1 MIGDIM
7 KCDAVRNRLLDLPDL
22 RSVPTEYLV
31 HVDGCEPCA
40 KFLDKA
46 RALVVDLA
54 ALPAPTAEMAKLTFL
69 DSLMATGPVIR
80 TVPAASATGSTSIR
94 DLLKRIPVRPVATAA
109 AAVLVGFGVWSA
121 IPPSKPQLATAEP
134 RRHELLQ
141 KVVTLNTELA
151 ALSEPKDRVA
161 KLAGLAA
168 DLRTETRSLSKS
180 ADRAEMLS
188 LANMYEKVVD
198 GGIVRQA
205 KRMNQFN
212 TPVGERQA
220 AYKVAMAELSRAAA
234 EVTAL
239 VPTASQMV
247 QPQLKRIAKTARD
260 GEAQLQLL
268 ANGGA

>member
-1 MIGDIM
+1 M

-31 HVDGCEPCA
+31 HVDGCESCA

-46 RALVVDLA
+46 RVLA
-54 ALPAPTAEMAKLTFL
+54 ADIAVLPVPASESAKLAFL
-69 DSLMATGPVIR
+69 DSLMAAGPVIR
-80 TVPAASATGSTSIR
+80 TVPSTVATGTSLR
-94 DLLKRIPVRPVATAA
+94 DFLKRIPVRPVATVAA
-109 AAVLVGFGVWSA
+109 ALLVGAGIWSA
-121 IPPSKPQLATAEP
+121 IPPSKPQLAVAEP

-151 ALSEPKDRVA
+151 ALTEPKDRVA

-168 DLRTETRSLSKS
+168 DLRTETRSLAKS
-180 ADRAEMLS
+180 ADKAEMLS
-188 LANMYEKVVD
+188 IAIMYEKVVD
-198 GGIVRQA
+198 GGIVKQA

-212 TPVGERQA
+212 TPVVERQA

-239 VPTASQMV
+239 VPTASQGL
-247 QPQLKRIAKTARD
+247 QPELQRIAKTARD